1 MSDFNIPSFKL
12 GQLAQVTGGELNG
25 DPALELKGF
34 SPDPLKATPDQ
45 LCFVFRDK
53 YIKLLNDGE
62 LKAGAYLVP
71 TDIKISREVPYV
83 AVKRPKLIIKQLLE
97 VFAPKRYSFP
107 AEVHPLAVVD
117 PSAKLGKNVKIGPHV
132 FVGPNSSIGDN
143 TELQSGVKVGKSV
156 VIGSGCT
163 IKYSVVIEDRT
174 KIGNR
179 VIIHPNTVI
188 GADGFSY
195 VTEEPSNL
203 EKIQLGV
210 DPAELKGR
218 QKQLKVPSAGWVEIG
233 DDVEIG
239 ANTCVDRGTIGPTVV
254 GRGTKVD
261 NHVQIAHNCKIGEDC
276 LLAGHVALA
285 GSVVFED
292 GVIAGGKAVCSD
304 NLHIGHDSVLTG
316 AAEVT
321 NDLPPY
327 SLVASIQPAKPMKEY
342 LSRERSIRRTI
353 RDLPKIKAEIDQLK
367 KKVKGLEG

>member
-1 MSDFNIPSFKL
+1 MADFHIPSFKL

-34 SPDPLKATPDQ
+34 SPDPLKATSDQ

-53 YIKLLNDGE
+53 YIRLLNDGE
-62 LKAGAYLVP
+62 LSAGAYLVP
-71 TDIKISREVPYV
+71 TNVKITAEVPYV

-97 VFAPKRYSFP
+97 VFGPKRYSFP
-107 AEVHPLAVVD
+107 AEVHPSAVID
-117 PSAKLGKNVKIGPHV
+117 PSAKLGKNVKIGPQV

-143 TELQSGVKVGKSV
+143 TELQAGVKIGKSV
-156 VIGSGCT
+156 TLGSSCL
-163 IKYSVVIEDRT
+163 IKYSVVIEDNT

-179 VIIHPNTVI
+179 VIIHPGTVI
-188 GADGFSY
+188 GGDGFSY
-195 VTEEPSNL
+195 VTEELSNL
-203 EKIQLGV
+203 EKIQAGAN
-210 DPAELKGR
+210 PAELVGR
-218 QKQLKVPSAGWVEIG
+218 QKQLKVPSVGWVVLG

-239 ANTCVDRGTIGPTVV
+239 ANSCVDRGTLGPTIV

-285 GSVVFED
+285 GSVVWED
-292 GVIAGGKAVCSD
+292 GVIGGGKSMCSD
-304 NLHIGHDSVLTG
+304 NLTVGHDSVLTG

-327 SLVASIQPAKPMKEY
+327 SVVASIQPALPMRQY
-342 LSRERSIRRTI
+342 FSREKSVRRLI
-353 RDLPKIKAEIDQLK
+353 RDFPKVKLEIEELK
-367 KKVKGLEG
+367 KELKSLKG